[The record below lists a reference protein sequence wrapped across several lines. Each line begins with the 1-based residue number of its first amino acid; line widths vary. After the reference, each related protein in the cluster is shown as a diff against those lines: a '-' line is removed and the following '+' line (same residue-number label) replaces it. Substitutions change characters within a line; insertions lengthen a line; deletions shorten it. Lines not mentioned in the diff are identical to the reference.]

1 MWGIQRFDPL
11 QPNDSNLKEAA
22 GGGAL
27 GAKLQRG
34 LAKGGAKPRHG
45 HLSGAQ
51 RRAKARAKAEGKEYV
66 PTSRPP
72 RADPDPGPAAPDP
85 VRREGKKRR
94 VQERL
99 EGNAVHKP
107 TAPEEEDEEA
117 LPPERPAKQARPS
130 APAPAPNATWVS
142 SAASE
147 VRQPSPAASR
157 LERN

>member
-72 RADPDPGPAAPDP
+72 RADPDPDPAAPDP

-107 TAPEEEDEEA
+107 AAPEEDEEA
-117 LPPERPAKQARPS
+117 LPAERPAKQARPS
-130 APAPAPNATWVS
+130 APNATWAS

-147 VRQPSPAASR
+147 VRQPSPTASR

>member
-72 RADPDPGPAAPDP
+72 RAGPDPAAPDP

-107 TAPEEEDEEA
+107 AAPEEEDEEA
-117 LPPERPAKQARPS
+117 LPAERPAKQARPS